1 MSVRK
6 GEQRKKK
13 IETWIIDQET
23 TRAQKPLFMLQH
35 THRGWPRHYQPC
47 QGEMAE
53 LLNPN

>member
-53 LLNPN
+53 LLNPD